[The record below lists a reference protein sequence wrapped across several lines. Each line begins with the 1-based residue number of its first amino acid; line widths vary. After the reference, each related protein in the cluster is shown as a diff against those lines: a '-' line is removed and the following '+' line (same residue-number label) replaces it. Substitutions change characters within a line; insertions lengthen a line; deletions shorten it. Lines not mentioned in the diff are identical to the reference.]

1 MGAIV
6 TRLDGEPLTP
16 ISNSCA
22 FCDLILGTSQGY
34 RRCVGSWRSLAGQ
47 REQKPRLRQCHAG
60 LLHARG
66 RIEVEDEFVAM
77 TFAGQIVVDGGME
90 QIAAGVDELATACEI
105 DPAQLRETL
114 PLRASAHHRAG
125 GSTDESPGAI
135 GGNPLRRRT
144 GAAGAVAQ
152 AAPHRRC
159 HRHLNLILSRYIPI
173 NFNINLLTLINR
185 CDIMGSVSSA
195 SVSTCSSFANRG
207 GWAYGTRD

>member
-1 MGAIV
+1 MDVGAIV

-90 QIAAGVDELATACEI
+90 
-105 DPAQLRETL
+105 
-114 PLRASAHHRAG
+114 
-125 GSTDESPGAI
+125 
-135 GGNPLRRRT
+135 
-144 GAAGAVAQ
+144 
-152 AAPHRRC
+152 
-159 HRHLNLILSRYIPI
+159 
-173 NFNINLLTLINR
+173 
-185 CDIMGSVSSA
+185 
-195 SVSTCSSFANRG
+195 
-207 GWAYGTRD
+207 